1 MSQYRDIIAKA
12 VVAKGRKFTKA
23 NHTVCPANGPTSIL
37 GCWIINH
44 TYEAKKT
51 GKKVEIAGYYDV
63 NIWYS
68 YSKNT
73 KTEVKT
79 EKVPYKDV
87 IKLKYRDQKVYDD
100 NEVIAKVVQQPN
112 CIECLISPCGEKIS
126 VHVERE
132 FLVEIIGETKLSV
145 MIMENVSKDE
155 ESWEFEVDDEEL
167 EEIKPDFLHDDESSE
182 HDHEEH
188 GGMHPR
194 RRPVKDNKD

>member
-23 NHTVCPANGPTSIL
+23 NHTVCPENGPTSIL

-44 TYEAKKT
+44 TYEAKKI

-68 YSKNT
+68 HCKNT

-112 CIECLISPCGEKIS
+112 CIECLISPDGEKIS

-145 MIMENVSKDE
+145 MIAEHASHDE
-155 ESWEFEVDDEEL
+155 ESWEFDVDDDEL
-167 EEIKPDFLHDDESSE
+167 EEINPDFLHEEESSSE
-182 HDHEEH
+182 HEESSS
-188 GGMHPR
+188 MHPR
-194 RRPVKDNKD
+194 KRPVKDKRD